1 MSRKPYPSDLT
12 DSQWQLLQP
21 LLPPAK
27 PGGRPRTTD
36 LREVLNAIFYLNRE
50 GCTWRA
56 LPHNFPPWRTV
67 YEYFAAGKAD
77 GTWDE
82 VNGALRRKLRVKQG
96 RPHTPTTA
104 SLDSQTVKA
113 TEAADGRGYDGAK
126 KVSGRKRHLVV
137 DSLGL
142 LLAVLVTTADVADA
156 VAARPLL
163 EPLTYERF
171 PRLRVVRVDSAYGR
185 YGLPAWVAQLGHFL
199 LGLVKRPAGAAGFV
213 LLPGRWVVERTFAW
227 LGRYRRHARDYER
240 RTESSEAMIKVSM
253 IHRMAR
259 RIEPGPKPV
268 RFYYR
273 RKRRRQAA

>member
-12 DSQWQLLQP
+12 DAQWHLLQP

-27 PGGRPRTTD
+27 PGGRPRKTD
-36 LREVLNAIFYLNRE
+36 LREVLNALFYLNRE

-56 LPHNFPPWRTV
+56 LPHDFPAWRTV
-67 YEYFAAGKAD
+67 YEYFAAWKAD

-82 VNGALRRKLRVKQG
+82 LNGALRRKLRVQQG

-113 TEAADGRGYDGAK
+113 SEAADGRGYDGAK

-142 LLAVLVTTADVADA
+142 LLAVLVTTADMADA
-156 VAARPLL
+156 VAARQVLA
-163 EPLTYERF
+163 PLTYERF
-171 PRLRVVRVDSAYGR
+171 PRLKVVRVDSAYGR
-185 YGLPAWVAQLGHFL
+185 YGLPAWVAKLSHFV
-199 LGLVKRPAGAAGFV
+199 LGLVKRPAEAAGFV

-227 LGRYRRHARDYER
+227 LGRYRRHSRDYER
-240 RTESSEAMIKVSM
+240 RAESSEAMIKISM
-253 IHRMAR
+253 IHRMAQ
-259 RIEPGPKPV
+259 RIEPGRKPV
-268 RFYYR
+268 RFHYR
-273 RKRRRQAA
+273 RCRRRKAA